1 MKELVSIII
10 PVYNVEK
17 YLERCIT
24 SVITQT
30 YKNLEIILVDDGSPD
45 RCGKI
50 CDEYAK
56 IDNRIKVIH
65 KENGGLSDARNVGID
80 ASNGRYLMFVDS
92 DDYISPDMVEV
103 LYDRVCID
111 KSDMAI
117 CDFVYVDEN
126 YREIEEKNNNT
137 PIKNEII
144 SRYDALKKL
153 TENGNWYYV
162 AAVKKL
168 YEKRLFD
175 DIRFPKEKLHED
187 EFTVHHIFD
196 KCNRISCVEKPM
208 YFYVQRNFSIMN
220 SAYSV
225 KRLDAAEACI
235 DRIVFF
241 TDRAFNNLAEET
253 ALRTLGIFI
262 QASEKLNLSE
272 KQNKSRYFELK
283 KQFEKIYREKLRNKV
298 SLKLNFGLSVFF
310 ANEKLYGLL
319 TSFLFEL
326 RKNGL
331 KGCTRL
337 FLRKVKNTVSKYLE
351 KYMFCQ
357 KLRRK
362 AKKLKKF
369 GKTAFIMATPCHGNL
384 GDHAIVY
391 AEYAMLKRFGYSE
404 NIIEITNNDYKNNK
418 EIIKRYV
425 SENDVIIIDGGGN
438 LGTLWPWEDDKISE
452 IIDNYKNNRIIVFPQ
467 TCYYDDSTEA
477 KERLNK
483 NNKIYKEAKHLV
495 ITLRDR
501 ASYEFCRDNF
511 PDVEFKFL
519 PDIVLSLKKDSL
531 KNQEDKCLVCFREDL
546 ESVLTAE
553 EIDCIYSKLKD
564 MGIAYEK
571 ISTIYGIAVSSAD
584 REKRLEEIWVKI
596 SQSRLVI
603 TDRLHAM
610 IFAAITG
617 TPCLALDNKSKKV
630 SGVYEWI
637 ENLDYV
643 KVVNSAEEMISLIS
657 KFYVFEKREY
667 NAENIRKQFNQ
678 IESFLNQDWSEK
690 DARNCKGKT
699 ACY

>member
-1 MKELVSIII
+1 MKELISIII

-45 RCGKI
+45 KSGKI

-56 IDNRIKVIH
+56 KDNRIKVIH

-80 ASNGRYLMFVDS
+80 ASDGRYLMFVDS

-103 LYDRVCID
+103 LYERVCMD
-111 KSDMAI
+111 KSDMAL
-117 CDFVYVDEN
+117 CDFMYVDEN
-126 YREIEEKNNNT
+126 YREMAEENKNS
-137 PIKNEII
+137 PIKNEIV
-144 SRYDALKKL
+144 SRYHALKKL
-153 TENGNWYYV
+153 TENGDWYYV

-168 YEKRLFD
+168 YKKKLFD
-175 DIRFPKEKLHED
+175 NIRFPKGKLHED
-187 EFTVHHIFD
+187 EFTVHYIFD
-196 KCNRISCVEKPM
+196 KCNKISCVERPM

-225 KRLDAAEACI
+225 KRLDAAEAYI
-235 DRIVFF
+235 DRTVFF
-241 TDRAFNNLAEET
+241 ADKGFNNLAEET
-253 ALRTLGIFI
+253 ARRTLGIFM
-262 QASEKLNLSE
+262 QAEGKLNLNE

-283 KQFEKIYREKLRNKV
+283 KQFEKIYRKKLRKNV
-298 SLKLNFGLSVFF
+298 NLKSNFGLFVFF
-310 ANEKLYGLL
+310 TNEKLYGLL
-319 TSFLFEL
+319 TSFLYKL

-331 KGCTRL
+331 KGCTGL
-337 FLRKVKNTVSKYLE
+337 FLRKIKNIVSKCLR

-357 KLRRK
+357 RLRRK
-362 AKKLKKF
+362 TKKLKKF

-391 AEYAMLKRFGYSE
+391 AEYEILKRFGYSE
-404 NIIEITNNDYKNNK
+404 NIVEITNNEYKSYK
-418 EIIKRYV
+418 EIIKRYI
-425 SENDVIIIDGGGN
+425 SKNDVIIIDGGGN
-438 LGTLWPWEDDKISE
+438 LGTLWAWEDDKISE
-452 IIDNYKNNRIIVFPQ
+452 IIDSYKNNRIIVFPQ
-467 TCYYDDSTEA
+467 TCYYDDSAEA

-483 NNKIYKEAKHLV
+483 NKKIYEEAKNLV

-501 ASYEFCRDNF
+501 ASYEFCRNNF
-511 PDVEFKFL
+511 PGVELKFL
-519 PDIVLSLKKDSL
+519 PDIVLSLKKDGL
-531 KNQEDKCLVCFREDL
+531 NNQEDKCLICFREDL
-546 ESVLTAE
+546 ERVITAE
-553 EIDCIYSKLKD
+553 ESNCIYSKLKD
-564 MGIAYEK
+564 MDIAYEK
-571 ISTIYGIAVSSAD
+571 ITTIYGTAVSAAD
-584 REKRLEEIWVKI
+584 REKRLKEIWVKI

-643 KVVNSAEEMISLIS
+643 KVCDSKDEITNLIS
-657 KFYVFEKREY
+657 QFINMGKQHY
-667 NAENIRKQFNQ
+667 NCNFVSDKFNQ
-678 IESFLNQDWSEK
+678 LKPFITENNLMQEVGEK
-690 DARNCKGKT
+690 
-699 ACY
+699 